1 MHPGHSMNSNCSLK
15 LPLESSRS
23 TDIVIENLRDVEI
36 ETVARASTYNEDDID
51 DDKRKRAG
59 IITRRATTRQHFRG

>member
-1 MHPGHSMNSNCSLK
+1 
-15 LPLESSRS
+15 
-23 TDIVIENLRDVEI
+23 VIENLRDVEI